1 VGSEKLTPCQHL
13 KELKKKSKKI
23 KEIPPQ
29 HRNIKIETLHRGGIC
44 MSIRENLERMEEIS
58 LSPFATLSVNSRG
71 RDREEPQCDIR
82 PVFQRDRDRI
92 LHCKSFRRLKHKT
105 QVFLS
110 PKGDHYRTRLTHTLE
125 VSQNARTIAKAL
137 RLNEDLVEAIALGHD
152 LGHTPFGHAGER
164 ILNELCDEGY
174 RHNEQS
180 VRIVEKLEKDGKGLN
195 LTWEVRDGILNH
207 QTSMMPHTLEGKI
220 VRLSDKIAYINHDI
234 DDAIRAK
241 VMSEEDIPLEIRK
254 VLGMTTKERL
264 NTLIHN
270 IIMNS
275 MGKNDIVMSEEIG
288 GAMQDLR
295 KFMFQKV
302 YTNPAAKGE
311 EAKAER
317 LLCELYAHYMG
328 HIEILPEQYQR
339 MHSEGEKK
347 ERVVC
352 DYISGMT
359 DQYAVAKYREFFL
372 PKAWEIG

>member
-1 VGSEKLTPCQHL
+1 MGSEKLTPCQHL